1 MSELGCRRLIPIYQG
16 LGNTPSYTHTVQMIS
31 IINNYYDRGQGEER
45 RFSDYF
51 GAIFGSILEGV
62 DKIIHGK
69 QHPNLLDLMSSL
81 VKGGHLI
88 SW

>member
-1 MSELGCRRLIPIYQG
+1 
-16 LGNTPSYTHTVQMIS
+16 MIS

-88 SW
+88 SWWLIDTGSCKVL